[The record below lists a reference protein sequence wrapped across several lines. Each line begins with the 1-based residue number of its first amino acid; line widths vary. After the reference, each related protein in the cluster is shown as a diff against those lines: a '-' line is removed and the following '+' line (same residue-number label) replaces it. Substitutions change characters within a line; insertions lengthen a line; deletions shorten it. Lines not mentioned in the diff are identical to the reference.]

1 MNVAPVCR
9 VGDPL
14 QMTCMANVQII
25 RLSIMVINEHGMEE
39 EITFVTNSRDDSRPP
54 RERIINST
62 TFTFSSTS
70 AEDDLPLISMLAINS
85 TSIKLNGTVV
95 HCMDAVNAMSSAS
108 TTIQI
113 IDTSNGEVGCANLF
127 IIIMLSCT

>member
-1 MNVAPVCR
+1 
-9 VGDPL
+9 
-14 QMTCMANVQII
+14 
-25 RLSIMVINEHGMEE
+25 MVINEHGMEE
-39 EITFVTNSRDDSRPP
+39 EITIVRNSRDDSQPP

-62 TFTFSSTS
+62 IFTFSSTS

-85 TSIKLNGTVV
+85 TSTKLNGTVV

-127 IIIMLSCT
+127 IIIMLSCA